1 MFRLKELEI
10 LGSKAE
16 LAALPEGKLLI
27 NTINA
32 HSYNTARKDKLFAE
46 ALTNG
51 DVLIPDGVSIVK
63 ACKWIKA
70 KSQPKERIAGWDLFS
85 FEMGKL
91 ERESEERR
99 VKSEESSADNDNQ
112 VEGKSKIDNSSSAS
126 ADNSCLGKRLY
137 EPSATPNPQHS
148 TFINSSS
155 ASADNS
161 TFNPQHSTFRS
172 LQRTVMFMGSSQMVL
187 DLIVKRAAEVYP
199 HLKVVTYSP
208 PYKPEFSDDDN
219 KAIIDAINATD
230 PDLLWIGMTAPKQE
244 KWTYSHWDELNIHC
258 HVGTIG
264 AVFDFFAGTV
274 ERAPM
279 WWQRH
284 GLEWLYRLLKEP
296 KRMWRR
302 YIIGNALFLWN
313 MLKEKC

>member
-1 MFRLKELEI
+1 MFRLKNLNI

-32 HSYNTARKDKLFAE
+32 HSYNTARKDELFAE

-63 ACKWIKA
+63 ACRWIKA
-70 KSQPKERIAGWDLFS
+70 KSLPKERIAGWDLFS
-85 FEMGKL
+85 LEMENL
-91 ERESEERR
+91 ERKQCGMLRSARR
-99 VKSEESSADNDNQ
+99 DACQSKNVECGDNNSSL
-112 VEGKSKIDNSSSAS
+112 DNSQSAS
-126 ADNSCLGKRLY
+126 ADHSKLKIQNSK
-137 EPSATPNPQHS
+137 
-148 TFINSSS
+148 
-155 ASADNS
+155 
-161 TFNPQHSTFRS
+161 FRERP
-172 LQRTVMFMGSSQMVL
+172 LTVMFMGSSQKVL

-199 HLKVVTYSP
+199 HLKIVTYSP
-208 PYKPEFSDDDN
+208 PYKPEFSDEDN
-219 KAIIDAINATD
+219 KAIVEAINAAD

-244 KWTYSHWDELNIHC
+244 KWTYSHWNELNIHC

-274 ERAPM
+274 ERAPI

-302 YIIGNALFLWN
+302 YIIGNTLFLWN

>member
-1 MFRLKELEI
+1 MMDGKGCKNLSLTTFSNILLHFEYNLNIDMFRLKNLNI

-32 HSYNTARKDKLFAE
+32 HSYNTARKDELFAE

-63 ACKWIKA
+63 ACRWIKA
-70 KSQPKERIAGWDLFS
+70 KSMPKERIAGWDLFE
-85 FEMGKL
+85 FEMNKL
-91 ERESEERR
+91 EECGMNN
-99 VKSEESSADNDNQ
+99 SSL
-112 VEGKSKIDNSSSAS
+112 DNSQSAS
-126 ADNSCLGKRLY
+126 ADNAKLKIQNSCSGKRLY
-137 EPSATPNPQHS
+137 EPSAK
-148 TFINSSS
+148 
-155 ASADNS
+155 
-161 TFNPQHSTFRS
+161 FRERP
-172 LQRTVMFMGSSQMVL
+172 LTVMFMGSSQKVL

-199 HLKVVTYSP
+199 HLKIVTYSP
-208 PYKPEFSDDDN
+208 PYKPELSEEDN
-219 KAIIDAINATD
+219 KAIVEAINAAD

-244 KWTYSHWDELNIHC
+244 KWTYSHWNELNIHC

-302 YIIGNALFLWN
+302 YIIGNTLFLWN
-313 MLKEKC
+313 ILKEKC

>member
-1 MFRLKELEI
+1 MFRLKDLDI

-32 HSYNTARKDKLFAE
+32 HSYNTARKDELFAE

-63 ACKWIKA
+63 ACRWIKA
-70 KSQPKERIAGWDLFS
+70 KSQPKERIAGWDLFE
-85 FEMGKL
+85 FEMNKL
-91 ERESEERR
+91 EEYGVKNVSRERP
-99 VKSEESSADNDNQ
+99 
-112 VEGKSKIDNSSSAS
+112 
-126 ADNSCLGKRLY
+126 L
-137 EPSATPNPQHS
+137 
-148 TFINSSS
+148 
-155 ASADNS
+155 
-161 TFNPQHSTFRS
+161 
-172 LQRTVMFMGSSQMVL
+172 TVMFMGSSQKVL

-208 PYKPEFSDDDN
+208 PYKPEFSEEDN
-219 KAIIDAINATD
+219 KAIIDAINAAD

-244 KWTYSHWDELNIHC
+244 KWTLSHWDELNIHC

-274 ERAPM
+274 ERAPV

-302 YIIGNALFLWN
+302 YIIGNTLFLFNIVFRERW
-313 MLKEKC
+313 

>member
-1 MFRLKELEI
+1 MFRLKNLNI

-32 HSYNTARKDKLFAE
+32 HSYNTARKDELFAE

-63 ACKWIKA
+63 ACRWIKA
-70 KSQPKERIAGWDLFS
+70 KSLPKERIAGWDLFE
-85 FEMGKL
+85 FEMNKL
-91 ERESEERR
+91 EECGMNN
-99 VKSEESSADNDNQ
+99 SSL
-112 VEGKSKIDNSSSAS
+112 DNSQSAS
-126 ADNSCLGKRLY
+126 ADNSKLKIQNSCSGKRLY
-137 EPSATPNPQHS
+137 EPSAK
-148 TFINSSS
+148 
-155 ASADNS
+155 
-161 TFNPQHSTFRS
+161 FRERP
-172 LQRTVMFMGSSQMVL
+172 LTVMFMGSSQKVL

-199 HLKVVTYSP
+199 HLKIVTYSP
-208 PYKPEFSDDDN
+208 PYKPEFSEEDN
-219 KAIIDAINATD
+219 KAIIEAINAVD

-244 KWTYSHWDELNIHC
+244 KWTYSHWNELNIHC

-302 YIIGNALFLWN
+302 YIIGNTLFLWN

>member
-1 MFRLKELEI
+1 MFCLKSLDI

-16 LAALPEGKLLI
+16 LASLPEGKLLI
-27 NTINA
+27 NTVNA
-32 HSYNTARKDKLFAE
+32 HSYNTARKDSLFAE

-85 FEMGKL
+85 FEMEKL
-91 ERESEERR
+91 ERES
-99 VKSEESSADNDNQ
+99 VKCEMLNVKLEDN
-112 VEGKSKIDNSSSAS
+112 NSTL
-126 ADNSCLGKRLY
+126 N
-137 EPSATPNPQHS
+137 NQHS
-148 TFINSSS
+148 T
-155 ASADNS
+155 
-161 TFNPQHSTFRS
+161 
-172 LQRTVMFMGSSQMVL
+172 LKKTVMFMGSSQKVL

-208 PYKPEFSDDDN
+208 PYKPEFSDEDN
-219 KAIIDAINATD
+219 KAIIDAINAAN

-244 KWTYSHWDELNIHC
+244 KWTYSHWNELNIHC

-274 ERAPM
+274 ERAPI
-279 WWQRH
+279 WWQDH
-284 GLEWLYRLLKEP
+284 GLEWLYRLIKEP

-302 YIIGNALFLWN
+302 YIIGNSLFLWN
-313 MLKEKC
+313 MVKE

>member
-1 MFRLKELEI
+1 MFRLKNLNI

-32 HSYNTARKDKLFAE
+32 HSYNTARKDELFAE

-63 ACKWIKA
+63 ACRWIKA
-70 KSQPKERIAGWDLFS
+70 KSLPKERIAGWDLFE
-85 FEMGKL
+85 FDMNKL
-91 ERESEERR
+91 EEWGLNN
-99 VKSEESSADNDNQ
+99 SSL
-112 VEGKSKIDNSSSAS
+112 DNSQSAS
-126 ADNSCLGKRLY
+126 ADHSKLKLQNSCSGKRLY
-137 EPSATPNPQHS
+137 EPSAT
-148 TFINSSS
+148 
-155 ASADNS
+155 
-161 TFNPQHSTFRS
+161 FRERP
-172 LQRTVMFMGSSQMVL
+172 LTVMFMGSSQKVL
-187 DLIVKRAAEVYP
+187 DLIVKRTAEVYP
-199 HLKVVTYSP
+199 HLKIVTYSP
-208 PYKPEFSDDDN
+208 PYKPEFSEEDN
-219 KAIIDAINATD
+219 KAIVEAINAAD

-244 KWTYSHWDELNIHC
+244 KWTYSHWNELNIHC

-296 KRMWRR
+296 QRMWRR
-302 YIIGNALFLWN
+302 YIIGNTLFLWN

>member
-1 MFRLKELEI
+1 MIINSRLMFRLKNLNI

-32 HSYNTARKDKLFAE
+32 HSYNTARKDELFAE

-63 ACKWIKA
+63 ACRWIKA
-70 KSQPKERIAGWDLFS
+70 KSLPKERIAGWDLFE
-85 FEMGKL
+85 FEMNKL
-91 ERESEERR
+91 EECGMKNVECGVNSEECRMNN
-99 VKSEESSADNDNQ
+99 SSL
-112 VEGKSKIDNSSSAS
+112 DNSQSAS
-126 ADNSCLGKRLY
+126 ADHSCSGKRLY
-137 EPSATPNPQHS
+137 EPSAKLKIQ
-148 TFINSSS
+148 NSK
-155 ASADNS
+155 
-161 TFNPQHSTFRS
+161 FRERP
-172 LQRTVMFMGSSQMVL
+172 LTVMFMGSSQKVL

-199 HLKVVTYSP
+199 HLKIVTYSP
-208 PYKPEFSDDDN
+208 PYKPDFSEEDN
-219 KAIIDAINATD
+219 KAIIEAINAVD

-244 KWTYSHWDELNIHC
+244 KWTYSHWNELNIHC

-274 ERAPM
+274 ERAPI

-302 YIIGNALFLWN
+302 YIIGNTLFLWN

>member
-1 MFRLKELEI
+1 MFRLKDLDI
-10 LGSKAE
+10 LGSVAE
-16 LAALPEGKLLI
+16 LATLPKGKLLI

-32 HSYNTARKDKLFAE
+32 HSFNTAKKDKLFAE

-51 DVLIPDGVSIVK
+51 DALIPDGVSIVK
-63 ACKWIKA
+63 ACRWIKA
-70 KSQPKERIAGWDLFS
+70 KSQPKERIAGWDLFE
-85 FEMGKL
+85 FEMNKL
-91 ERESEERR
+91 EQLGICDEEIG
-99 VKSEESSADNDNQ
+99 V
-112 VEGKSKIDNSSSAS
+112 DNSSLNNSQSAS
-126 ADNSCLGKRLY
+126 ADNSKLK
-137 EPSATPNPQHS
+137 TQ
-148 TFINSSS
+148 NSK
-155 ASADNS
+155 
-161 TFNPQHSTFRS
+161 FRERP
-172 LQRTVMFMGSSQMVL
+172 LTVMFMGSSQKVL
-187 DLIVKRAAEVYP
+187 DLIVKRTAEVYP

-208 PYKPEFSDDDN
+208 PYKPEFSDEDN
-219 KAIIDAINATD
+219 KAIIEAINAAD

-244 KWTYSHWDELNIHC
+244 KWTYSHWEELDIHC

-313 MLKEKC
+313 MLKEEC

>member
-1 MFRLKELEI
+1 MFRLKNLNI

-16 LAALPEGKLLI
+16 LAALPDGKLLI

-32 HSYNTARKDKLFAE
+32 HSYNTARKDELFAE

-63 ACKWIKA
+63 ACRWIKA
-70 KSQPKERIAGWDLFS
+70 KSLPKERIAGWDLFE
-85 FEMGKL
+85 FEMNKL
-91 ERESEERR
+91 EECGMNN
-99 VKSEESSADNDNQ
+99 SSL
-112 VEGKSKIDNSSSAS
+112 DNSQSAS
-126 ADNSCLGKRLY
+126 ADNSCSGKRLY
-137 EPSATPNPQHS
+137 EPSAKLKIQ
-148 TFINSSS
+148 NSCSGKRLYEPS
-155 ASADNS
+155 AK
-161 TFNPQHSTFRS
+161 FRERP
-172 LQRTVMFMGSSQMVL
+172 LTVMFMGSSQKVL

-199 HLKVVTYSP
+199 HLKIVTYSP
-208 PYKPEFSDDDN
+208 PYKPEFSDEDN
-219 KAIIDAINATD
+219 KAIVEAINAAD

-244 KWTYSHWDELNIHC
+244 KWTYSHWNELNIHC

-302 YIIGNALFLWN
+302 YIIGNTLFLWN

>member
-1 MFRLKELEI
+1 MMFRLKDLNI

-16 LAALPEGKLLI
+16 LALLPDGKLLI

-32 HSYNTARKDKLFAE
+32 HSYNTARKDRLFAE

-63 ACKWIKA
+63 ACRWIKA

-85 FEMGKL
+85 FEMENL
-91 ERESEERR
+91 ERKQCGMLNVECGANN
-99 VKSEESSADNDNQ
+99 SSL
-112 VEGKSKIDNSSSAS
+112 DNSQSALT
-126 ADNSCLGKRLY
+126 DNPKFKI
-137 EPSATPNPQHS
+137 Q
-148 TFINSSS
+148 NSE
-155 ASADNS
+155 
-161 TFNPQHSTFRS
+161 FRS
-172 LQRTVMFMGSSQMVL
+172 PQRTVMFMGSSQKVL
-187 DLIVKRAAEVYP
+187 DLIVKRAAKVYP

-208 PYKPEFSDDDN
+208 PYKPEFSEEDN

-244 KWTYSHWDELNIHC
+244 KWTYSHWDELNIHF

-274 ERAPM
+274 ERAPV

-302 YIIGNALFLWN
+302 YIIGNTLFLFNVIFRERW
-313 MLKEKC
+313 

>member
-1 MFRLKELEI
+1 MMDGKGCKNLSLTTFSNILLHFEYNLNIDMFRLKNLNI

-32 HSYNTARKDKLFAE
+32 HSYNTARKDELFAE
-46 ALTNG
+46 ALMNG

-63 ACKWIKA
+63 ACRWIKA
-70 KSQPKERIAGWDLFS
+70 KSLPKERIAGWDLFE
-85 FEMGKL
+85 FEMNKL
-91 ERESEERR
+91 EECGMNN
-99 VKSEESSADNDNQ
+99 SSL
-112 VEGKSKIDNSSSAS
+112 DNSQSAS
-126 ADNSCLGKRLY
+126 ADNSKLKIQNSCSGKRLY
-137 EPSATPNPQHS
+137 EPSAK
-148 TFINSSS
+148 
-155 ASADNS
+155 
-161 TFNPQHSTFRS
+161 FRERP
-172 LQRTVMFMGSSQMVL
+172 LTVMFMGSSQKVL

-199 HLKVVTYSP
+199 HLKIVTYSP
-208 PYKPEFSDDDN
+208 PYKPEFSEEDN
-219 KAIIDAINATD
+219 KAIIEAINAVN

-244 KWTYSHWDELNIHC
+244 KWTYSHWNELNIHC

-302 YIIGNALFLWN
+302 YIIGNTLFLWN

>member
-1 MFRLKELEI
+1 MIINSRLMFRLKNLNI

-32 HSYNTARKDKLFAE
+32 HSYNTARKDRLFAE

-63 ACKWIKA
+63 ACRWIKA
-70 KSQPKERIAGWDLFS
+70 KSLPKERIAGWDLFE
-85 FEMGKL
+85 FEMNKL
-91 ERESEERR
+91 EECGMKNVECGVNGEECGMNN
-99 VKSEESSADNDNQ
+99 SSL
-112 VEGKSKIDNSSSAS
+112 DNSQSAS
-126 ADNSCLGKRLY
+126 ADHSCSGKRLY
-137 EPSATPNPQHS
+137 EPSAKLKIQ
-148 TFINSSS
+148 NSK
-155 ASADNS
+155 
-161 TFNPQHSTFRS
+161 FRERP
-172 LQRTVMFMGSSQMVL
+172 LTVMFMGSSQKVL
-187 DLIVKRAAEVYP
+187 DLIVTRAAEVYP
-199 HLKVVTYSP
+199 HLKIVTYSP
-208 PYKPEFSDDDN
+208 PYKPEFSEEDN
-219 KAIIDAINATD
+219 KAIIEAINAVN

-244 KWTYSHWDELNIHC
+244 KWTYSHWNELNIHC

-274 ERAPM
+274 ERAPI

-302 YIIGNALFLWN
+302 YIIGNTLFLWN

>member
-1 MFRLKELEI
+1 MFRLKDLDI
-10 LGSKAE
+10 LGSVAE
-16 LAALPEGKLLI
+16 LATLPKGKLLI

-32 HSYNTARKDKLFAE
+32 HSFNTAKKDKLFAE

-51 DVLIPDGVSIVK
+51 DALIPDGVSIVK
-63 ACKWIKA
+63 ACRWIKA
-70 KSQPKERIAGWDLFS
+70 KSQPKERIAGWDLFE
-85 FEMGKL
+85 FEMNKL
-91 ERESEERR
+91 EQLGICDEEIG
-99 VKSEESSADNDNQ
+99 V
-112 VEGKSKIDNSSSAS
+112 DNSSLNNSQSAS
-126 ADNSCLGKRLY
+126 ADNSKLK
-137 EPSATPNPQHS
+137 TQ
-148 TFINSSS
+148 NSK
-155 ASADNS
+155 
-161 TFNPQHSTFRS
+161 FRERP
-172 LQRTVMFMGSSQMVL
+172 LTVMFMGSSQKVL
-187 DLIVKRAAEVYP
+187 DLIVKRTAEVYP

-208 PYKPEFSDDDN
+208 PYKPEFSDEDN
-219 KAIIDAINATD
+219 KAIIEAINAAD

-244 KWTYSHWDELNIHC
+244 KWTYSHWSELNIHC

-279 WWQRH
+279 WWQRN

-313 MLKEKC
+313 MLKEEC